1 MILRAQELIM
11 SVLELGD
18 NEQGR
23 GRDRGKHGLVQVEGD
38 RIMSARRRRADESAA
53 RACTDNQKG
62 RRVIR

>member
-23 GRDRGKHGLVQVEGD
+23 GRDRGKHGLV
-38 RIMSARRRRADESAA
+38 
-53 RACTDNQKG
+53 
-62 RRVIR
+62 